1 MKFKYMPLGLKRM
14 LAGIILLLTV
24 TTVYITCAMAG
35 AFDGQAGIDEL
46 RSVYAAKGND

>member
-1 MKFKYMPLGLKRM
+1 MPIGLRRM

-24 TTVYITCAMAG
+24 TTFYITCAMGG
-35 AFDGQAGIDEL
+35 AFDGQAGPDEL